1 MLTTARERIA
11 AATGAA
17 FVVLIAIGNAIS
29 TAGTSQ
35 TSHPSGAQVLKDAAH
50 QASSTSATIG
60 FVMEFAGFTAFL
72 GFLGYLTIGLRRPH
86 GRERRSSVAA
96 GTAIV
101 AGVVMIAIKLGSVA
115 PSGALLVDRHH
126 ISPQL
131 AQVLNDMNGVS
142 FVVSWLPFAV
152 FIAATAMAL
161 RQSARVG
168 KPTAYVGLVIG
179 IAGLAVALFGL
190 NDPVNANPVAFL
202 LGLIWT
208 LVVSVRLAVR
218 PGTET
223 RVDDEPV
230 VPDAR
235 VAVTA

>member
-17 FVVLIAIGNAIS
+17 FVVLITIGNAIS

-50 QASSTSATIG
+50 QASSTSATVG

-72 GFLGYLTIGLRRPH
+72 GFLGYLTVGLRRRQ

-101 AGVVMIAIKLGSVA
+101 AGVVMMAIKLGSVA
-115 PSGALLVDRHH
+115 PSGAVLVDRHH

-142 FVVSWLPFAV
+142 FVVTWLPFAV

-179 IAGLAVALFGL
+179 VAGLAVALLGL

-223 RVDDEPV
+223 LVEDEPV